1 MRRVVSRTLMVLGGA
16 IATTAAA
23 WAISGS
29 TATADTLDL
38 PTPGIERIDS
48 VLPADAPVRIKD
60 LTDAIGRIIGEPDP
74 AFGERAKA
82 AFDEVG
88 REITERFDVTPTLPI
103 DQIDDVADVELPST
117 TLPGDTA
124 DHGPAVG
131 VVTAQPIASAT
142 TLVGV
147 RPGAIDQNTVAGA
160 QERALSDGMS
170 RRGSPETSDE
180 APAQPTG
187 PSPLAPLSFPAP
199 VGSGHTGT
207 GSVDA
212 PSFGLLS
219 SVPSGTDLNTADA
232 PRSAQ
237 VHLPVAVGAQPGVTP
252 D

>member
-16 IATTAAA
+16 LATTAAA
-23 WAISGS
+23 WAFSS
-29 TATADTLDL
+29 ASAAADSPLDL
-38 PTPGIERIDS
+38 PSGGIERIDS
-48 VLPADAPVRIKD
+48 VLPADSPVRVSD
-60 LTDAIGRIIGEPDP
+60 LTEAIGRILGEPDP
-74 AFGERAKA
+74 AFGEQAKA

-88 REITERFDVTPTLPI
+88 RKITERFDVTTTTPPI
-103 DQIDDVADVELPST
+103 ERIDDVADVDIPST
-117 TLPGDTA
+117 TQPGDTA
-124 DHGPAVG
+124 DHGSAVG
-131 VVTAQPIASAT
+131 VVTAPIATAT

-180 APAQPTG
+180 APTQPT
-187 PSPLAPLSFPAP
+187 SPLVPLSVPAP
-199 VGSGHTGT
+199 VGSGHTGS

-237 VHLPVAVGAQPGVTP
+237 VNLPAAVGAQPGVTP